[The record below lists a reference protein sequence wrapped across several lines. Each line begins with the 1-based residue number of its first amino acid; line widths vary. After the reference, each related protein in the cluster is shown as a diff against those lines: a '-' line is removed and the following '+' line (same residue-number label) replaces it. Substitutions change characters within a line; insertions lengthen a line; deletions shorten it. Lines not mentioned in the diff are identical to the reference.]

1 MNSEE
6 KPRAKADWGLGSRRQ
21 IFTPHLHF
29 LVSEGGMDGALF
41 PGE

>member
-1 MNSEE
+1 MNAEE
-6 KPRAKADWGLGSRRQ
+6 KPSARADWGSGTRRQ

-41 PGE
+41 LGE